1 MKISIVLACVAGVME
16 LASFILVPYYLFKE
30 AKRKNGECGCPD
42 SGDVFLKQEAY
53 DPWDHI

>member
-1 MKISIVLACVAGVME
+1 MKVSIVLACVAGVME
-16 LASFILVPYYLFKE
+16 LAALILVPYYLFKE

-42 SGDVFLKQEAY
+42 SGDVFPPY